1 MKSITII
8 SDDKIGLLAEIS
20 YILAKENINIEALD
34 LDVVGKK
41 AVVSLV
47 VENPSGAK
55 EALKST
61 GYQVAED
68 NCIMIKLVDRP
79 GEFNRVASVL
89 AHEGIGIEKVHMI
102 TKSGKEAIL
111 SLFVDNPTSASKVL
125 QEYLA
130 TSESGV

>member
-20 YILAKENINIEALD
+20 YILAKKDINIEALD

-47 VENPSGAK
+47 VENAGGAK
-55 EALKST
+55 EALKSS
-61 GYQVAED
+61 GYHVADD

-79 GEFNRVASVL
+79 GEFNRVASML
-89 AHEGIGIEKVHMI
+89 THEGIGIEKVHMI

-125 QEYLA
+125 QDYLA
-130 TSESGV
+130 ASESSI